1 MPRLE
6 AETDWLRVRSSG
18 AIGVDREARV
28 LRGYVVALHG
38 PFKAKGRGEFDE
50 RSLSQIVHLMGANE
64 AGTKA
69 RLSHP
74 TLSSDGI
81 GSFLGRAKSPR
92 LSSATVQRGGQKVEI
107 PAVRAD
113 LHFDATAFETPRGN
127 LAKYVM
133 DLAESDPEA
142 LSSSLVLRADR
153 EQRLDAKK
161 QPLRDEKGERLPP
174 LWRPTAI
181 HATDIVD
188 TGEAV
193 DGLLSAGGALPD
205 SIVRLGAEL
214 IDEAFPDAPRDVV
227 AARLNAWLAEY
238 LSARYGDDDSPPLR
252 APNWERRKKLLRALL
267 EGR

>member
-18 AIGVDREARV
+18 AIGVDRETNV
-28 LRGYVVALHG
+28 LRGYVVALSG
-38 PFKAKGRGEFDE
+38 PFKARRGEFDE
-50 RSLSQIVHLMGANE
+50 RSLSQIVHLMSANE
-64 AGTKA
+64 AGTKS

-74 TLSSDGI
+74 SLSGDGI
-81 GSFLGRAKSPR
+81 GSFLGRAKNPR
-92 LSSATVQRGGQKVEI
+92 LSTATVARNGQKIDI

-113 LHFDATAFETPRGN
+113 LHFDPTAFETPKGN

-142 LSSSLVLRADR
+142 LSSSLVLKSTKED
-153 EQRLDAKK
+153 RLDEKK
-161 QPLRDEKGERLPP
+161 RPVRDDKGEVLPP

-181 HATDIVD
+181 HASDIVD

-193 DGLLSAGGALPD
+193 DGLLSADGLLPD
-205 SIVRLGAEL
+205 TVVRLGSEL
-214 IDEAFPDAPRDVV
+214 IDEAFPDAARDVV
-227 AARLNAWLAEY
+227 EARLNAWVAEY
-238 LSARYGDDDSPPLR
+238 LTARYGDAETPPLR
-252 APNWERRKKLLRALL
+252 APNWERRKNLLRRLL